1 MVTTSPD
8 ITERLDA
15 WARHA
20 TDEETGHM
28 ELTDREW
35 DELAADI
42 TEAANEID
50 RLRALLPPA

>member
-1 MVTTSPD
+1 MMGDVAKSD

-35 DELAADI
+35 DELAGRYNGSGQRD
-42 TEAANEID
+42 
-50 RLRALLPPA
+50 